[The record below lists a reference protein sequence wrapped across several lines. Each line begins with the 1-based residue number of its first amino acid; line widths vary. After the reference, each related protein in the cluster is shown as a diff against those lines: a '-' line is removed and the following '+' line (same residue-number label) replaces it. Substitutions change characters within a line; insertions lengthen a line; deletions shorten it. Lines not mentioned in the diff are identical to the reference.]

1 MYKKNG
7 YWALYVWT
15 SIFVNYFN
23 CVLILHVFLLLDNTV
38 TAPGVDVKKAMTV
51 STNDQFQYETE
62 EKLEDQLQLEYG
74 TVSFC
79 S

>member
-1 MYKKNG
+1 M
-7 YWALYVWT
+7 
-15 SIFVNYFN
+15 
-23 CVLILHVFLLLDNTV
+23 FLRLDNPV

-74 TVSFC
+74 TVSLLASSYTVYCCNFLY
-79 S
+79 